1 MPSPPMKPRLDLVFV
16 GAALLACTPP
26 AVTTRSTVLEPV
38 APPEPGCH
46 VFTNARLLTAA
57 DDPAQREL
65 RGAWLRVVDGRI
77 AALGSGQPEA
87 TPGCVNHDVGGATIT
102 PGIIDTHSHL
112 GVYPWPSAT
121 AHADGNEMTSP
132 VTPDVRALD
141 SVWPQDPGFERA
153 LRGGVTALQV
163 LPGSGNLIGG
173 MGVTLRPLRAL
184 SATAMRFPGAPRT
197 LKMACGENPKRVY
210 GTKGS
215 APMTRMGN
223 LRGQRRAF
231 IEAREKQDAT
241 DLASQTLRAVM
252 AGTILV
258 QVHCYRADEM
268 LSFLELA
275 QELGFKVR
283 SFHHA
288 VEAYKI
294 AKILAR
300 EDVSVSTWAD
310 WWGFKLESW
319 DGIPENAAFV
329 HAAGGRAVIHSDSAI
344 GIQRLNQE
352 AAKALAF
359 GRRAGLELAD
369 GDAIRWL
376 TANPAWTLGIEHETG
391 QLAPGRR
398 ADLDRKS
405 VV

>member
-1 MPSPPMKPRLDLVFV
+1 
-16 GAALLACTPP
+16 
-26 AVTTRSTVLEPV
+26 
-38 APPEPGCH
+38 
-46 VFTNARLLTAA
+46 
-57 DDPAQREL
+57 
-65 RGAWLRVVDGRI
+65 
-77 AALGSGQPEA
+77 
-87 TPGCVNHDVGGATIT
+87 
-102 PGIIDTHSHL
+102 
-112 GVYPWPSAT
+112 
-121 AHADGNEMTSP
+121 
-132 VTPDVRALD
+132 
-141 SVWPQDPGFERA
+141 
-153 LRGGVTALQV
+153 
-163 LPGSGNLIGG
+163 
-173 MGVTLRPLRAL
+173 
-184 SATAMRFPGAPRT
+184 
-197 LKMACGENPKRVY
+197 
-210 GTKGS
+210 
-215 APMTRMGN
+215 MTRMGN

-288 VEAYKI
+288 GEAYKI

-398 ADLDRKS
+398 ADLVVWEGDPFS
-405 VV
+405 VYSRPRQVFVDGRRLFDATRDGPLLPGGARQSDYELQVAP